1 MTEQQKKEI
10 AVFRFGVIGEF
21 VTGAELEYGEKERLL
36 QQKCARKWTIPYSGR
51 TRLSRSTILGWI
63 RQYNGR
69 IESLYPKDRSDQG
82 KPRTF
87 DEETASQIISL
98 RLDKPDATVD
108 TLIES
113 LQQITCQTYSYSSVY
128 RFLQSRGLMNSARP
142 EDRRKFEAQHP
153 NDLWQS
159 DVMHGPKVMVQDK
172 QRKTYLI
179 AIMDDH
185 SRLITAA
192 GFYLSENLKTYLTVL
207 EQAFLSRGLPRKLYV
222 DNGPAFRSHHLKY
235 VAASLSI
242 ALIHARPYKPQ
253 GKGKIERW
261 FRTVRLQFLQKFTG
275 KTLPDL
281 NGAFDKWLND
291 VYHQRKHSSTGETP
305 FKRFTSSMECIR
317 TAPPDLKDHF
327 RKTARRKVAKD
338 RTITLNGNMFE
349 APVALI
355 GRHVDVKYHED
366 TPQKAEVV
374 YKSKSYG
381 LLTPLDLSVN
391 CRVKRDRWNE
401 NDIRIFPKPSGYK
414 GGQLL

>member
-1 MTEQQKKEI
+1 MTENQKKEV
-10 AVFRFGVIGEF
+10 AVFRFGVICEF
-21 VTGAELEYGEKERLL
+21 VTGTNFDYGEKERIL
-36 QQKCARKWTIPYSGR
+36 QQKCARKWSIPYSGR
-51 TRLSRSTILGWI
+51 TRLSRSTILGWV

-82 KPRTF
+82 KSRVF
-87 DEETASQIISL
+87 DDETASQLIKL
-98 RLDKPDATVD
+98 RLDQPDATVD
-108 TLIES
+108 TLICS
-113 LQQITCQTYSYSSVY
+113 LQKTTCQTYSPSSVY
-128 RFLQSRGLMNSARP
+128 RFLRGRGLMNTARP
-142 EDRRKFEAQHP
+142 EDRRKFEAPHP
-153 NDLWQS
+153 NDMWQS
-159 DVMHGPKVMVQDK
+159 DVMHGPTVLVQDK

-185 SRLITAA
+185 SRLVTAA
-192 GFYLSENLKTYLTVL
+192 GFYLSENLKTYLMVL

-261 FRTVRLQFLQKFTG
+261 FRTVRLQFLQRFTG
-275 KTLPDL
+275 KTLDDL
-281 NGAFDKWLND
+281 NGAFEKWLHNE
-291 VYHQRKHSSTGETP
+291 YHQRKHSSTGESP
-305 FKRFTSSMECIR
+305 FKRFTSAMECIR

-338 RTITLNGNMFE
+338 RTITLDGNMFE

-366 TPQKAEVV
+366 TPLQAEVI
-374 YKSKSYG
+374 YKAKSYG
-381 LLTPLDLSVN
+381 LLTPVDLAVN
-391 CRVKRDRWNE
+391 CRVKRHRWNE
-401 NDIRIFPKPSGYK
+401 NDIRIMPEPSNYK

>member
-21 VTGAELEYGEKERLL
+21 VAGAELDYGEKERLL
-36 QQKCARKWTIPYSGR
+36 QQKCARKWSIPYSGR

-69 IESLYPKDRSDQG
+69 IESLHPKSRSDQG
-82 KPRTF
+82 KARAF
-87 DEETASQIISL
+87 DDETASQIIKL

-113 LQQITCQTYSYSSVY
+113 LEKITCQTYSYSSVY
-128 RFLQSRGLMNSARP
+128 RFLQSRGLMNTARP
-142 EDRRKFEAQHP
+142 EDRRKFEAPHP

-159 DVMHGPKVMVQDK
+159 DVMHGPQVLVQDK

-192 GFYLSENLKTYLTVL
+192 GFYLSENLKTYIAVL

-281 NGAFDKWLND
+281 NAAFDKWLNHG
-291 VYHQRKHSSTGETP
+291 YHQRKHGSTGETP

-338 RTITLNGNMFE
+338 RTITLKGNMFE

-355 GRHVDVKYHED
+355 GRNVDVKYHED
-366 TPQKAEVV
+366 TPHKAEVV

-381 LLTPLDLSVN
+381 LLTPVDLSVN

-401 NDIRIFPKPSGYK
+401 KDIRIFPKPSDYK

>member
-1 MTEQQKKEI
+1 MTENQKNEV
-10 AVFRFGVIGEF
+10 AVFRFGVICEF
-21 VTGAELEYGEKERLL
+21 VTGTNFDYGEKERIL
-36 QQKCARKWTIPYSGR
+36 QQKCARKWSIPYSGR
-51 TRLSRSTILGWI
+51 TRLSRSTILGWV

-82 KPRTF
+82 KSRVF
-87 DEETASQIISL
+87 DDETASQLIKL
-98 RLDKPDATVD
+98 RLDQPDATVD
-108 TLIES
+108 TLICS
-113 LQQITCQTYSYSSVY
+113 LQKTTCQTYSPSSVY
-128 RFLQSRGLMNSARP
+128 RFLRGRGLMNTARP
-142 EDRRKFEAQHP
+142 EDRRKFEAPHP
-153 NDLWQS
+153 NDMWQS
-159 DVMHGPKVMVQDK
+159 DVMHGPTVLVQDK

-185 SRLITAA
+185 SRLVTAA
-192 GFYLSENLKTYLTVL
+192 GFYLSENLKTYLMVL

-261 FRTVRLQFLQKFTG
+261 FRTVRLQFLQRFTG
-275 KTLPDL
+275 KTLDDL
-281 NGAFDKWLND
+281 NGAFEKWLHNE
-291 VYHQRKHSSTGETP
+291 YHQRKHSSTGESP
-305 FKRFTSSMECIR
+305 FKRFTSAMECIR

-338 RTITLNGNMFE
+338 RTITLDGNMFE

-366 TPQKAEVV
+366 TPLQAEVI
-374 YKSKSYG
+374 YKAKSYG
-381 LLTPLDLSVN
+381 LLTPVDLAVN
-391 CRVKRDRWNE
+391 CRVKRHRWNE
-401 NDIRIFPKPSGYK
+401 NDIRIMPEPSNYK

>member
-1 MTEQQKKEI
+1 MTEEQKKEI

-21 VTGAELEYGEKERLL
+21 VTGVNLDYGEKERLL
-36 QQKCARKWTIPYSGR
+36 QQKCARKWSIPYSSR
-51 TRLSRSTILGWI
+51 TSLSRSTILGWI

-82 KPRTF
+82 KSRSF
-87 DEETASQIISL
+87 DDETASLIIKL
-98 RLDKPDATVD
+98 RMDKPDVTID

-113 LQQITCQTYSYSSVY
+113 LEENTCKTYNYSSVY
-128 RFLQSRGLMNSARP
+128 RFLRSRGLINCARP
-142 EDRRKFEAQHP
+142 EDRRKFEAQNP

-159 DVMHGPKVMVQDK
+159 DVMHGPKVLLDDRN
-172 QRKTYLI
+172 RKTYLI
-179 AIMDDH
+179 AIIDDY

-222 DNGPAFRSHHLKY
+222 DNGPAFRSHHLQY

-275 KTLPDL
+275 KTLQDL
-281 NGAFDKWLND
+281 NTAFDKWLND
-291 VYHQRKHSSTGETP
+291 VYHQRKHGSTGESP

-366 TPQKAEVV
+366 TPQKAEIF

-381 LLTPLDLSVN
+381 FLTLVDLSVN
-391 CRVKRDRWNE
+391 CRVQRHRWNE
-401 NDIRIFPKPSGYK
+401 NDIRIFPESSEYK

>member
-21 VTGAELEYGEKERLL
+21 VTGAELDYGEKERLL
-36 QQKCARKWTIPYSGR
+36 QQKCARKWSIPYSGR

-63 RQYNGR
+63 RRYNGR

-82 KPRTF
+82 KSRSF
-87 DEETASQIISL
+87 DDETASQIIKL
-98 RLDKPDATVD
+98 RLDKPDVTVD

-113 LQQITCQTYSYSSVY
+113 LEKITCQTYSYSSVY
-128 RFLQSRGLMNSARP
+128 RFLQSRGLMNTARP

-159 DVMHGPKVMVQDK
+159 DVMHGPQVLVQNK

-207 EQAFLSRGLPRKLYV
+207 EQAFLNRGLPRKLYV

-281 NGAFDKWLND
+281 NTAFDTWLND
-291 VYHQRKHSSTGETP
+291 VYHQRKHGSTGETP

-327 RKTARRKVAKD
+327 RKTLRRKVAKD

-381 LLTPLDLSVN
+381 LLTPVDLSVN

-401 NDIRIFPKPSGYK
+401 KDIRIFPKPSDYK

>member
-21 VTGAELEYGEKERLL
+21 VTGAALEYGEKERLL

-51 TRLSRSTILGWI
+51 TRLSRSTLLGWI

-87 DEETASQIISL
+87 DEEIASQIISL

-113 LQQITCQTYSYSSVY
+113 LQKITCQTYSYSSVY
-128 RFLQSRGLMNSARP
+128 RFLLSRGLMNTARP

-159 DVMHGPKVMVQDK
+159 DVMHGPQVLFQDK

-222 DNGPAFRSHHLKY
+222 DNGPAFRSHHLNY

-281 NGAFDKWLND
+281 NTAFDKWLNEI
-291 VYHQRKHSSTGETP
+291 YHQRKHSSTGETP

-401 NDIRIFPKPSGYK
+401 NDIRIFPKPSDYK

>member
-1 MTEQQKKEI
+1 MTEKQKKEI

-21 VTGAELEYGEKERLL
+21 VTGAELDYGEKERLL
-36 QQKCARKWTIPYSGR
+36 QQKCARKWSIPYSGR

-63 RQYNGR
+63 RQYTGR

-82 KPRTF
+82 KARAF
-87 DEETASQIISL
+87 DEEIASQLIKL

-113 LQQITCQTYSYSSVY
+113 LEKITCQTYNYSSVY
-128 RFLQSRGLMNSARP
+128 RFLQSRGLMNTARP

-159 DVMHGPKVMVQDK
+159 DVMHGPQVLDQDK

-185 SRLITAA
+185 SRLVTAA

-281 NGAFDKWLND
+281 NTAFDKWLND

-381 LLTPLDLSVN
+381 LLTPVDLSVN

-401 NDIRIFPKPSGYK
+401 NDIRIFPKPSDYR

>member
-21 VTGAELEYGEKERLL
+21 VTGTDLDYGEKERLL
-36 QQKCARKWTIPYSGR
+36 QQKSARKWSIPYSGR

-63 RQYNGR
+63 RHYNGR
-69 IESLYPKDRSDQG
+69 IESLYPKDRADQG
-82 KPRTF
+82 KSRSF
-87 DEETASQIISL
+87 DDETASLIIKL

-113 LQQITCQTYSYSSVY
+113 LQKITCKTYSYSSVY
-128 RFLQSRGLMNSARP
+128 RFLHSRGLMNNARP

-159 DVMHGPKVMVQDK
+159 DVMHGPKVLVQDK

-235 VAASLSI
+235 VSASLSI

-275 KTLPDL
+275 KTLQDL
-281 NGAFDKWLND
+281 NTAFDKWLND
-291 VYHQRKHSSTGETP
+291 FYHQREHGSTGESP

-338 RTITLNGNMFE
+338 RTITLNGSMFE

-355 GRHVDVKYHED
+355 GRHVDVKYHEN

-381 LLTPLDLSVN
+381 FLTPVDLSVN
-391 CRVKRDRWNE
+391 CRVKRHRWNE
-401 NDIRIFPKPSGYK
+401 NDIRIFPESSDYK

>member
-21 VTGAELEYGEKERLL
+21 VTGAELDYGEKERLL

-82 KPRTF
+82 KPRAF
-87 DEETASQIISL
+87 DEEIASQIISL

-113 LQQITCQTYSYSSVY
+113 LQKITCQTYSYSSVY
-128 RFLQSRGLMNSARP
+128 RFLQSRGLMNTARP

-159 DVMHGPKVMVQDK
+159 DVMHGPQILVQDK
-172 QRKTYLI
+172 QKKTYLI

-275 KTLPDL
+275 KTLQDL
-281 NGAFDKWLND
+281 NTAFDKWLNEI
-291 VYHQRKHSSTGETP
+291 YHQRKHSSTGETP

-391 CRVKRDRWNE
+391 CRVKRDRWSE
-401 NDIRIFPKPSGYK
+401 NDIRIFPKPSDYK

>member
-1 MTEQQKKEI
+1 MTEQQKIEI

-21 VTGAELEYGEKERLL
+21 VNGTDLDYGEKERLL
-36 QQKCARKWTIPYSGR
+36 QQKCSRKWSIPHSGR
-51 TRLSRSTILGWI
+51 TSLSRSTILGWI

-82 KPRTF
+82 KPRSF
-87 DEETASQIISL
+87 DDETASLIIKL
-98 RLDKPDATVD
+98 RLDKPDVTVD

-113 LQQITCQTYSYSSVY
+113 LQKITCKPYSYSSVY

-142 EDRRKFEAQHP
+142 EDRRKFEAQNP

-159 DVMHGPKVMVQDK
+159 DVMHGPKVLVLDK

-185 SRLITAA
+185 SRLVTSA

-275 KTLPDL
+275 KTLQDL
-281 NGAFDKWLND
+281 NTAFEKWLND
-291 VYHQRKHSSTGETP
+291 VYHHRKHGSTGESP

-374 YKSKSYG
+374 YKNKSYG
-381 LLTPLDLSVN
+381 LLTPVDLSVN

-401 NDIRIFPKPSGYK
+401 NDIRIFPESSDYK

>member
-1 MTEQQKKEI
+1 MTEQQKIKI

-21 VTGAELEYGEKERLL
+21 VTGENLDYGEKERLL
-36 QQKCARKWTIPYSGR
+36 QQKCSRKWSIPYSCR
-51 TRLSRSTILGWI
+51 TSLARSTILGWI

-69 IESLYPKDRSDQG
+69 IESLYPKNRSDQG
-82 KPRTF
+82 KSRSF
-87 DEETASQIISL
+87 DDETASLIIKL

-108 TLIES
+108 ALIDS
-113 LQQITCQTYSYSSVY
+113 LQKITCKTYSYSSVY
-128 RFLQSRGLMNSARP
+128 RFLQSRGLMNNTRP

-159 DVMHGPKVMVQDK
+159 DVMHGPKVLVQDK
-172 QRKTYLI
+172 QRKTYLV

-275 KTLPDL
+275 KTLQDL
-281 NGAFDKWLND
+281 NAAFEKWLND
-291 VYHQRKHSSTGETP
+291 VYHQRKHGGTGESP

-381 LLTPLDLSVN
+381 FLTPVDLSVN

-401 NDIRIFPKPSGYK
+401 NDIRIFPESSDYK

>member
-21 VTGAELEYGEKERLL
+21 VTGAELDYGEKERLL
-36 QQKCARKWTIPYSGR
+36 QQKCARKWSIPYSGR

-82 KPRTF
+82 KARAF
-87 DEETASQIISL
+87 DEEIASQIISL

-113 LQQITCQTYSYSSVY
+113 LQKITCQTYSYSSVY
-128 RFLQSRGLMNSARP
+128 RFLQSRGLMNTARP

-159 DVMHGPKVMVQDK
+159 DVMHGPQVLVQDK

-281 NGAFDKWLND
+281 NTAFDQWLND
-291 VYHQRKHSSTGETP
+291 VYHQRKHGSTGESP

-381 LLTPLDLSVN
+381 LLTPVDLSVN

-401 NDIRIFPKPSGYK
+401 NDIRIFPKPSDYK

>member
-21 VTGAELEYGEKERLL
+21 VNGADLNYGEKEQLL
-36 QQKCARKWTIPYSGR
+36 QQKCARKWSIPYSGR
-51 TRLSRSTILGWI
+51 TSLSRSTILGWI

-69 IESLYPKDRSDQG
+69 IESLYPKDRSDRG
-82 KPRTF
+82 KSRSF
-87 DEETASQIISL
+87 DDETASQIIKL
-98 RLDKPDATVD
+98 RLDKPDVTVE

-113 LQQITCQTYSYSSVY
+113 LQKITCQTYSYSSVY
-128 RFLQSRGLMNSARP
+128 RFLQSRELINSTRP

-159 DVMHGPKVMVQDK
+159 DVMHGPKMLVQDK

-185 SRLITAA
+185 SRLISAA
-192 GFYLSENLKTYLTVL
+192 GFYLSENLKTYLAVL

-275 KTLPDL
+275 KTLQDL
-281 NGAFDKWLND
+281 NTAFNKWVND
-291 VYHQRKHSSTGETP
+291 VYHQRKHGSTGESP

-338 RTITLNGNMFE
+338 RTVTLNGKMFE

-355 GRHVDVKYHED
+355 GRHIDVKYHED
-366 TPQKAEVV
+366 LPQKAEAI
-374 YKSKSYG
+374 YQARSYG
-381 LLTPLDLSVN
+381 FLTPVDLSVN
-391 CRVKRDRWNE
+391 CRVKRHRWNE
-401 NDIRIFPKPSGYK
+401 NDIRIFPEFSDYK
-414 GGQLL
+414 GGELL

>member
-1 MTEQQKKEI
+1 MTENQKKEV
-10 AVFRFGVIGEF
+10 AVFRFGVICEF
-21 VTGAELEYGEKERLL
+21 VTGINFDYGEKERIL
-36 QQKCARKWTIPYSGR
+36 QQKCARKWSIPYSGR
-51 TRLSRSTILGWI
+51 TRLSRSTILGWV

-82 KPRTF
+82 KSRVF
-87 DEETASQIISL
+87 DDETASQLIKL
-98 RLDKPDATVD
+98 RLDQPDATVD
-108 TLIES
+108 TLICS
-113 LQQITCQTYSYSSVY
+113 LQKTTCQTYSPSSVY
-128 RFLQSRGLMNSARP
+128 RFLRGRGLMNTARP
-142 EDRRKFEAQHP
+142 EDRRKFEAPHP
-153 NDLWQS
+153 NDMWQS
-159 DVMHGPKVMVQDK
+159 DVMHGPTVLVQDK

-185 SRLITAA
+185 SRLVTAA
-192 GFYLSENLKTYLTVL
+192 GFYLSENLKTYLMVL

-261 FRTVRLQFLQKFTG
+261 FRTVRLQFLQRFTG
-275 KTLPDL
+275 KTLDDL
-281 NGAFDKWLND
+281 NGAFEKWLHNE
-291 VYHQRKHSSTGETP
+291 YHQRKHSSTGESP
-305 FKRFTSSMECIR
+305 FKRFTSAMECIR

-338 RTITLNGNMFE
+338 RTITLDGNMFE

-366 TPQKAEVV
+366 TPLQAEVI
-374 YKSKSYG
+374 YKAKSYG
-381 LLTPLDLSVN
+381 LLTPVDLAVN
-391 CRVKRDRWNE
+391 CRVKRHRWNE
-401 NDIRIFPKPSGYK
+401 NDIRIMPEPSNYK

>member
-1 MTEQQKKEI
+1 MTENQKKEV
-10 AVFRFGVIGEF
+10 AVFRFGVICEF
-21 VTGAELEYGEKERLL
+21 VTGTNFDYGEKERIL
-36 QQKCARKWTIPYSGR
+36 QQKCARKWSIPYSGR
-51 TRLSRSTILGWI
+51 TRLSRSTILGWV

-82 KPRTF
+82 KSRVF
-87 DEETASQIISL
+87 DDETASQLIKL
-98 RLDKPDATVD
+98 RLDQPDATVD
-108 TLIES
+108 TLICS
-113 LQQITCQTYSYSSVY
+113 LQKTTCQTYSPSSVY
-128 RFLQSRGLMNSARP
+128 RFLRGRGLMNTARP
-142 EDRRKFEAQHP
+142 EDRRKFEAPHP
-153 NDLWQS
+153 NDMWQS
-159 DVMHGPKVMVQDK
+159 DVMHGPTVLVQDK

-185 SRLITAA
+185 SRLVTAA
-192 GFYLSENLKTYLTVL
+192 GFYLSENLKTYLMVL

-261 FRTVRLQFLQKFTG
+261 FRTVRLQFLQRFTG
-275 KTLPDL
+275 KTLDDL
-281 NGAFDKWLND
+281 NGAFEKWLHNE
-291 VYHQRKHSSTGETP
+291 YHQRKNSSTGESP
-305 FKRFTSSMECIR
+305 FKRFTSAMECIR

-338 RTITLNGNMFE
+338 RTITLDGNMFE

-366 TPQKAEVV
+366 TPLQAEVI
-374 YKSKSYG
+374 YKAKSYG
-381 LLTPLDLSVN
+381 LLTPVDLAVN
-391 CRVKRDRWNE
+391 CRVKRHRWNE
-401 NDIRIFPKPSGYK
+401 NDIRIMPEPSNYK

>member
-1 MTEQQKKEI
+1 MTENQKKEI
-10 AVFRFGVIGEF
+10 AVFRFGVICEF
-21 VTGAELEYGEKERLL
+21 VTGTDLEYGEKEQLL
-36 QQKCARKWTIPYSGR
+36 KQKCARKWSIPYSAK
-51 TRLSRSTILGWI
+51 TRLSRSTILGWV

-69 IESLYPKDRSDQG
+69 IESLYPKGRSDQG
-82 KPRTF
+82 KSRVF
-87 DEETASQIISL
+87 DDETASQLIKL
-98 RLDKPDATVD
+98 RLDQPDATVE
-108 TLIES
+108 TLIGC
-113 LQQITCQTYSYSSVY
+113 LQKMTCRTYSPSSAY
-128 RFLQSRGLMNSARP
+128 RFLRIRGLMNTARP
-142 EDRRKFEAQHP
+142 EDRRKFEAPHP
-153 NDLWQS
+153 NDMWQS
-159 DVMHGPKVMVQDK
+159 DVMHGPTVIVQDK

-185 SRLITAA
+185 SRLVTAA

-261 FRTVRLQFLQKFTG
+261 FRTVRLQFLQRFTG
-275 KTLPDL
+275 KTLEDL
-281 NGAFDKWLND
+281 NEAFEKWLHGE
-291 VYHQRKHSSTGETP
+291 YHQRKHSSTGESP
-305 FKRFTSSMECIR
+305 FKRFTSAMECIR
-317 TAPPDLKDHF
+317 TAPTDLKDHF

-338 RTITLNGNMFE
+338 RTITLDGNMFE

-366 TPQKAEVV
+366 TPLQAEVI
-374 YKSKSYG
+374 YKTKSYG
-381 LLTPLDLSVN
+381 LLTPVNLAVN

-401 NDIRIFPKPSGYK
+401 NDIRIMSEPSNYK
-414 GGQLL
+414 GGRLL